1 MSSIFYLL
9 NCLYNLII
17 RFFVDI
23 NGYKFME
30 MSLTVLISGFPS
42 CAAPSVARAM
52 NNKEIIQY
60 EDNRERTPGK
70 FLLSFPGRRA

>member
-1 MSSIFYLL
+1 
-9 NCLYNLII
+9 
-17 RFFVDI
+17 
-23 NGYKFME
+23 ME

-42 CAAPSVARAM
+42 YAAPSVAKAM